1 MTIEMVEEINRMIMI
16 SLENQEINLIET
28 IDNLQVRKMVGD
40 TKSGTI
46 KKNEEVLEKEETTV
60 MILKKKSHE
69 RLR

>member
-1 MTIEMVEEINRMIMI
+1 MVEEINRMIMI

-28 IDNLQVRKMVGD
+28 IDTLQVRKMARD

-60 MILKKKSHE
+60 MILEKKSHE

>member
-28 IDNLQVRKMVGD
+28 IDNLQVRKMAGD
-40 TKSGTI
+40 TTSGTI
-46 KKNEEVLEKEETTV
+46 KKNEEVLEKKETTV
-60 MILKKKSHE
+60 MILEKKSHE

>member
-1 MTIEMVEEINRMIMI
+1 MVEEINRMIMI

-28 IDNLQVRKMVGD
+28 IDTLQVRKMAGD
-40 TKSGTI
+40 TTSGTI

-60 MILKKKSHE
+60 MILEKKSHE